1 MAAVSVA
8 LLVLL
13 FVAALLFHLLESSF
27 ESFSRISLAR
37 FLAGMEGRRLP
48 RFPFVEKFDLVIHS
62 LETLV
67 FVLQIV
73 LMLWSF
79 RLLRPVLPAPA
90 PRILIIGLFY
100 LVFFNVVF
108 YIVAYRNRET
118 VLRALI
124 FLFPV
129 AWFVFYPLNYVF
141 SLFLKENPADP
152 GEEENGEIT
161 DEQVEVFLEEG
172 AKEGVIEK
180 EDQEMIE
187 SVLEFG
193 DTLVK
198 EIMTPRVNMTH
209 VHVDSRLDE
218 IVAVIREKKKSRL
231 PVVADK
237 LDNVEGIILAKDV
250 LDWWGRD
257 DFDMRRI
264 LRPPF
269 FIPETMRVIEL
280 LKEMQRT
287 NQKFAIVVD
296 EFGGVSGVISME
308 DIVEEIVGDIKD
320 EYDVD
325 LEPIARDRDGWTV
338 RGDTS
343 IYELNESLGVE
354 IDDDEDFQT
363 VAGLISCKLGKI
375 PSAGDRVSA
384 AGLVF
389 TVREMDRNRIKTVRV
404 THEEKA

>member
-1 MAAVSVA
+1 MSVA

>member
-1 MAAVSVA
+1 MSVA

-13 FVAALLFHLLESSF
+13 FAATLLFHLLESSF

-79 RLLRPVLPAPA
+79 RLLRPLIPAPA
-90 PRILIIGLFY
+90 PRILMIGLFY
-100 LVFFNVVF
+100 LLSFNVVF
-108 YIVAYRNRET
+108 YIVAYRNREA

-124 FLFPV
+124 FLFPL

-250 LDWWGRD
+250 LDYWGRD

-389 TVREMDRNRIKTVRV
+389 VVREMERNRIKTVRV

>member
-1 MAAVSVA
+1 MNVA

>member
-1 MAAVSVA
+1 MNVA

-13 FVAALLFHLLESSF
+13 FVATLLFHLLESSF

-73 LMLWSF
+73 LMLWTF
-79 RLLRPVLPAPA
+79 RLLRPLLPAPA

-108 YIVAYRNRET
+108 YIVAYRNREA

-124 FLFPV
+124 FLFPL

-141 SLFLKENPADP
+141 SLFLKENPTDP

-209 VHVDSRLDE
+209 VHIDSRLDE

-237 LDNVEGIILAKDV
+237 LDNVEGILLAKDV
-250 LDWWGRD
+250 LDYWGRD
-257 DFDMRRI
+257 DFDIRRI

-389 TVREMDRNRIKTVRV
+389 VVREMERNRIKTVRV

>member
-1 MAAVSVA
+1 MNVA

-108 YIVAYRNRET
+108 YIVAYRNREA

-129 AWFVFYPLNYVF
+129 AWFVFYPLNYVC

-269 FIPETMRVIEL
+269 FIPETMRIIEL

-389 TVREMDRNRIKTVRV
+389 TVREMERNRIKTVRV

>member
-1 MAAVSVA
+1 MSLAGLAALFLAAV
-8 LLVLL
+8 
-13 FVAALLFHLLESSF
+13 LFHLLESSF

-37 FLAGMEGRRLP
+37 FLAGMEDKKPP

-62 LETLV
+62 LETIV

-73 LMLWSF
+73 LMLCTF
-79 RLLRPVLPAPA
+79 RQLRTLFPSPAL
-90 PRILIIGLFY
+90 RILLIGLFY

-108 YIVAYRNRET
+108 YIVAYRNREA
-118 VLRALI
+118 VLRRLI

-129 AWFVFYPLNYVF
+129 AWFIFYPLNFVF
-141 SLFLKENPADP
+141 SLFLKENPAEP
-152 GEEENGEIT
+152 GDGDDEEIS
-161 DEQVEVFLEEG
+161 DEQLEVFLEEG

-198 EIMTPRVNMTH
+198 EIMTPRVHMTH
-209 VHVDSRLDE
+209 VHIDASLEE
-218 IVAVIREKKKSRL
+218 IVATIREKKKSRF

-250 LDWWGRD
+250 LDYWGRD
-257 DFDMRRI
+257 DFDIRRI

-269 FIPETMRVIEL
+269 FIPETMRILEL

-287 NQKFAIVVD
+287 NQKFAIVSD

-308 DIVEEIVGDIKD
+308 DIIEEIVGDIKD
-320 EYDVD
+320 EYDED

-343 IYELNESLGVE
+343 IYELNEALDIE
-354 IDDDEDFQT
+354 IDDSADYQT
-363 VAGLISCKLGKI
+363 VAGLISCLLGRI
-375 PSAGDRVSA
+375 PAPGDRVA
-384 AGLVF
+384 AEGHVF
-389 TVREMDRNRIKTVRV
+389 EVREMERNRIKTVRV
-404 THEEKA
+404 RHEKK

>member
-1 MAAVSVA
+1 VSVA
-8 LLVLL
+8 GLVLL

-62 LETLV
+62 LETVV

-73 LMLWSF
+73 LMLWTF
-79 RLLRPVLPAPA
+79 RLLRTVLPAPA
-90 PRILIIGLFY
+90 PRILLIGLFY

-108 YIVAYRNRET
+108 YIVAYRNREA

-250 LDWWGRD
+250 LDYWGRD
-257 DFDMRRI
+257 DFDMHRI

-389 TVREMDRNRIKTVRV
+389 VVREMERNRIKTVRV

>member
-1 MAAVSVA
+1 MS
-8 LLVLL
+8 L
-13 FVAALLFHLLESSF
+13 AALFILFLFAVLFHLLESSF

-37 FLAGMEGRRLP
+37 FLGSMEGRRLP
-48 RFPFVEKFDLVIHS
+48 RFAFVEKFDLVIHS
-62 LETLV
+62 LETVV
-67 FVLQIV
+67 FVLQII
-73 LMLWSF
+73 LMLCTF
-79 RLLRPVLPAPA
+79 RVLREVIPSAAL
-90 PRILIIGLFY
+90 RILLIGLFY

-108 YIVAYRNRET
+108 YIIAYLNREA

-129 AWFVFYPLNYVF
+129 AWFLFYPLNRIF
-141 SLFLKENPADP
+141 SVFLKESPADP
-152 GEEENGEIT
+152 GENENEEPS
-161 DEQVEVFLEEG
+161 DEQLEVFLEEG

-198 EIMTPRVNMTH
+198 EIMTPRVHMTY
-209 VHVDSRLDE
+209 VHIDSSLEE
-218 IVAVIREKKKSRL
+218 IVATIREKKKSRF
-231 PVVADK
+231 PVTADK

-250 LDWWGRD
+250 LDYWGRN
-257 DFDMRRI
+257 DFNIKEI

-269 FIPETMRVIEL
+269 FIPETMRILEL

-287 NQKFAIVVD
+287 NQKFAIVAD

-308 DIVEEIVGDIKD
+308 DIIEEIVGDIKD
-320 EYDVD
+320 EYDED

-343 IYELNESLGVE
+343 IYELNEGLDIE
-354 IDDDEDFQT
+354 IDENADYQT

-375 PSAGDRVSA
+375 PSVLDKITVLGH
-384 AGLVF
+384 VF
-389 TVREMDRNRIKTVRV
+389 EVREMEKNRIKTVRV
-404 THEEKA
+404 HREHK

>member
-1 MAAVSVA
+1 MSVA

-13 FVAALLFHLLESSF
+13 VAATLLFHLLESSF

-73 LMLWSF
+73 LMLWTF
-79 RLLRPVLPAPA
+79 RLLRPLMPAPA

-108 YIVAYRNRET
+108 YIVAYRNREA

-124 FLFPV
+124 FLFPL

-209 VHVDSRLDE
+209 VHIDSRLDE
-218 IVAVIREKKKSRL
+218 IVAVIREKRKSRL
-231 PVVADK
+231 PVIADK

-250 LDWWGRD
+250 LDYWGRD
-257 DFDMRRI
+257 DFDMHRI

-269 FIPETMRVIEL
+269 FIPETMRIIEL

-375 PSAGDRVSA
+375 PAAGDRVSA

-389 TVREMDRNRIKTVRV
+389 VVREMERNRIKSVRV
-404 THEEKA
+404 SHEEKA

>member
-1 MAAVSVA
+1 MSLGALFALFLAAV
-8 LLVLL
+8 
-13 FVAALLFHLLESSF
+13 LFHLLGSSF
-27 ESFSRISLAR
+27 ESFSRISLAK
-37 FLAGMEGRRLP
+37 FLASMEDKELP

-62 LETLV
+62 LETVV

-73 LMLWSF
+73 LMLCTF
-79 RLLRPVLPAPA
+79 RQLRTLIPSPAL
-90 PRILIIGLFY
+90 RILLIGLFY

-108 YIVAYRNRET
+108 YIVAYRNREV
-118 VLRALI
+118 VLRRLI

-129 AWFVFYPLNYVF
+129 AWFIFYPLNFFF
-141 SLFLKENPADP
+141 SLFLKENSAEP
-152 GEEENGEIT
+152 GSDDDEELS
-161 DEQVEVFLEEG
+161 DEQLEVFLEEG

-198 EIMTPRVNMTH
+198 EIMTPRVHMTH
-209 VHVDSRLDE
+209 VHIDSSLEE
-218 IVAVIREKKKSRL
+218 IVATIREKKKSRF

-250 LDWWGRD
+250 LNYWDRD
-257 DFDMRRI
+257 DFDIRQI

-269 FIPETMRVIEL
+269 FIPETMRILEL

-287 NQKFAIVVD
+287 NQKFAIVSD

-308 DIVEEIVGDIKD
+308 DIIEEIVGEIKD
-320 EYDVD
+320 EYDED
-325 LEPIARDRDGWTV
+325 LEPIARDRNGWLV

-343 IYELNESLGVE
+343 IYELNEALDIE
-354 IDDDEDFQT
+354 IDDSADYQT
-363 VAGLISCKLGKI
+363 VAGLISCLLGRI
-375 PSAGDRVSA
+375 PAPGDRVTA
-384 AGLVF
+384 EGHVF
-389 TVREMDRNRIKTVRV
+389 EVREMERNRIKTVRV
-404 THEEKA
+404 NHDKK

>member
-1 MAAVSVA
+1 MSLAGLVALFLAAV
-8 LLVLL
+8 
-13 FVAALLFHLLESSF
+13 LFHLLESSF
-27 ESFSRISLAR
+27 ESFSRISLAK
-37 FLAGMEGRRLP
+37 FLKGIDPKRLP

-62 LETLV
+62 LETVV

-73 LMLWSF
+73 LMLCTF
-79 RLLRPVLPAPA
+79 RQLRTLIPSPAL
-90 PRILIIGLFY
+90 RILLIGLFY

-108 YIVAYRNRET
+108 YIVAYRNREA
-118 VLRALI
+118 VLRRLI

-129 AWFVFYPLNYVF
+129 AWFIFYPLNVVF
-141 SLFLKENPADP
+141 SLFLKENPAEP
-152 GEEENGEIT
+152 GNGDDEEISE
-161 DEQVEVFLEEG
+161 EQLEVFLEEG

-198 EIMTPRVNMTH
+198 EIMTPRVHMTH
-209 VHVDSRLDE
+209 VHVDSSLEE
-218 IVAVIREKKKSRL
+218 IVATIREKKKSRF

-250 LDWWGRD
+250 LDYWGRD
-257 DFDMRRI
+257 DFDIRKI

-269 FIPETMRVIEL
+269 FIPETMRILEL

-287 NQKFAIVVD
+287 NQKFAIVSD

-308 DIVEEIVGDIKD
+308 DIIEEIVGDIKD
-320 EYDVD
+320 EYDDD
-325 LEPIARDRDGWTV
+325 LELIARDRDGWTV

-343 IYELNESLGVE
+343 IYELNEALDIE
-354 IDDDEDFQT
+354 IDDSSDYQT
-363 VAGLISCKLGKI
+363 VAGLISCLLGRI
-375 PSAGDRVSA
+375 PAPGDRVTA
-384 AGLVF
+384 EGHVF
-389 TVREMDRNRIKTVRV
+389 EVREMERNRIKTVRV
-404 THEEKA
+404 RHEKK

>member
-1 MAAVSVA
+1 MSVA

-13 FVAALLFHLLESSF
+13 FAATLLFHLLESSF

-37 FLAGMEGRRLP
+37 FLAGMDGRRLP

-79 RLLRPVLPAPA
+79 RLLRPLLPAPA

-100 LVFFNVVF
+100 LLSFNVVF

-124 FLFPV
+124 FLFPL

-250 LDWWGRD
+250 LDYWGRD

-389 TVREMDRNRIKTVRV
+389 VVREMERNRIKTVRV